1 MFSRL
6 LLGGKVS
13 ERISFRSRAK
23 YGVLTTR
30 VWRSAWT
37 KHCLDS
43 AWTIWIVGFYAIPSH
58 NNDKA
63 HVELYKVYLIHWPV
77 PLNPNGNH
85 PVFPKLP
92 DGTRDV
98 DYSWKIAD
106 TWKQLEALVKK
117 GKVKSIGVSNFS
129 EKKLE
134 EILPT
139 AEIVPAVDQVCRLFI
154 ILNDIACVCITD
166 VIDILA

>member
-1 MFSRL
+1 MTRLTPSFS
-6 LLGGKVS
+6 KV
-13 ERISFRSRAK
+13 
-23 YGVLTTR
+23 
-30 VWRSAWT
+30 
-37 KHCLDS
+37 C
-43 AWTIWIVGFYAIPSH
+43 
-58 NNDKA
+58 
-63 HVELYKVYLIHWPV
+63 LIHWPV

-106 TWKQLEALVKK
+106 TWKQMEALVKK

-139 AEIVPAVDQVCRLFI
+139 AEIVPAVDQVCRILI
-154 ILNDIACVCITD
+154 IL
-166 VIDILA
+166 

>member
-1 MFSRL
+1 MEECLDQTLSRL
-6 LLGGKVS
+6 
-13 ERISFRSRAK
+13 
-23 YGVLTTR
+23 GVDYLDCKFLCIILTQKRQGSCRT
-30 VWRSAWT
+30 
-37 KHCLDS
+37 L
-43 AWTIWIVGFYAIPSH
+43 
-58 NNDKA
+58 
-63 HVELYKVYLIHWPV
+63 KVYLIHWPV

-106 TWKQLEALVKK
+106 TWKQMEALVKK

-139 AEIVPAVDQVCRLFI
+139 AEIVPAVDQVCCLFI
-154 ILNDIACVCITD
+154 ILNDIVCACITD
-166 VIDILA
+166 VIVILA